1 MIIIKIIKIIIY
13 DDLCL
18 KNGSYFCKVV
28 LQTYTYSLT
37 YYTKYNNITTDKFII
52 RKNYSKPNPK

>member
-1 MIIIKIIKIIIY
+1 MIIIKIIIY

-28 LQTYTYSLT
+28 LQTYTYNLT

-52 RKNYSKPNPK
+52 RKNYSTSNPK